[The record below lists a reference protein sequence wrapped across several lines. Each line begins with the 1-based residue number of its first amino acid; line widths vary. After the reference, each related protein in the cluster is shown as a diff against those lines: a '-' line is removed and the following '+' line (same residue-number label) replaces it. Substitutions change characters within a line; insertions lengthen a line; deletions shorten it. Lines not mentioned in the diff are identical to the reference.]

1 MYVRGNPLKYTD
13 PSGHVAVCFQGGPQA
28 NNNKELD
35 SSFYNFCTQSLLEA
49 GYDEDQHGPIL
60 YYIYNGSAA
69 KRDAINAILN
79 RGANEPAI
87 VIGYSYGGAA
97 ALEVAK
103 ELSTYVLYPSPLAN
117 EDIPKAYID
126 LLITI
131 DPERIV
137 RSAPRAVYDNVRLA
151 INIAP
156 VDGWK
161 YEIGPFQGGN
171 DSPINAQNGTNYVEG
186 ALNINIEEVYSSHQQ
201 SVVRM
206 DHNTILNLGK
216 HVGVTELNPRT
227 LGFSTAAINMSLSP
241 Y

>member
-1 MYVRGNPLKYTD
+1 
-13 PSGHVAVCFQGGPQA
+13 
-28 NNNKELD
+28 
-35 SSFYNFCTQSLLEA
+35 LLEQPLVNVESV
-49 GYDEDQHGPIL
+49 G
-60 YYIYNGSAA
+60 
-69 KRDAINAILN
+69 K
-79 RGANEPAI
+79 
-87 VIGYSYGGAA
+87 
-97 ALEVAK
+97 
-103 ELSTYVLYPSPLAN
+103 TVL
-117 EDIPKAYID
+117 D

-131 DPERIV
+131 DPERIG

-151 INIAP
+151 VNIAP
-156 VDGWK
+156 VDGWR
-161 YEIGPFQGGN
+161 YEVGPTQGGI
-171 DSPINAQNGTNYVEG
+171 DSPINAQNGTNYIEG

>member
-1 MYVRGNPLKYTD
+1 LLYFNARYYDSALGQFLSPDTLVPDAGVLFDYNRYMYVRGNPLKYTD

-171 DSPINAQNGTNYVEG
+171 DSPI
-186 ALNINIEEVYSSHQQ
+186 YSGPQCQ
-201 SVVRM
+201 DR
-206 DHNTILNLGK
+206 
-216 HVGVTELNPRT
+216 
-227 LGFSTAAINMSLSP
+227 
-241 Y
+241 